1 MQINRPIR
9 KVAVLG
15 AGVMGAQ
22 IAAHCV
28 NTGVPVILFDLAAFT
43 AKEGQPQDKNTI
55 ALKAIDNLKK
65 LSPAPLT
72 LAAAADLIQA
82 ANYEDDLAR
91 LAECDLVIEAIAER
105 LDWKHALYEKVAPHI
120 APHAIFATNTSGL
133 SITELSAG
141 FSGELKKRFCGVHFF
156 NPPRYMHLLELIPLA
171 DTDSNILDQLETFM
185 TSTMG
190 KGVVRAKDTP
200 NFVGN
205 RVGVFAI
212 LAVFAEAEKYKLGFD
227 TVDLLTGSK
236 LGRAKSATFRT
247 SDVVGLDTLANVIR
261 TMENGLKQDPFTALF
276 KVPAVLASLIALGRL
291 GQKTKAGFFKKEGK
305 AVLVLNPETKEYEPS
320 TAAIAPIVDRIL
332 KKPVAERF
340 ALLRETDD
348 PQAQFLWA
356 IFRDIFHY
364 IAVHLE
370 SIADSAREI
379 DFAMRWGYG
388 WEHGPFEDW
397 QAAGWSQ
404 VAAWVKEDIDQGK
417 ALSAEPL
424 PAWVFA
430 GPVAERQAVHTPEGS
445 WSAAQKSYLPRSTLP
460 VYQKQVFRA
469 PLLGDGSVDPRTA
482 GQTIFENTDV
492 RAWVEAGQPQVL
504 ILSFR
509 SKMNTFSA
517 DVLNGLQQALA
528 LAETQYAGLVIWQPT
543 SLQLGAPGGPFSA
556 GANLE
561 AALPLVMKGG
571 PQGVEPFVQL
581 FQDTMMKVKYAQVPV
596 VCAVSGI
603 ALGGGCEL
611 VLQSAKR
618 VATIESYI
626 GLVEIGVGL
635 LPSGGG
641 LKEAAIRAARGVEK
655 IGQAPQGAN
664 FLNFITASF
673 ENAAMAKV
681 SASAHEAV
689 KMDYLKTDDV
699 IVANPYELLA
709 QAQAQVK
716 ALYYAGYRAPLKT
729 PIPVAGRSVAAT
741 VMGQL
746 VNMRDGG
753 FISEHD
759 CFIAKKIIDII
770 TGGDVEAGT
779 LVTEEWLLK
788 LERQA
793 FIELLAHPKSIERVM
808 GLLQT
813 GKPVRN

>member
-28 NTGVPVILFDLAAFT
+28 NTCVPVILFDLAAPEAT
-43 AKEGQPQDKNTI
+43 DGKPQNKNAI

-65 LSPAPLT
+65 LSPAPLALT
-72 LAAAADLIQA
+72 ATADLIQA
-82 ANYEDDLAR
+82 ANYDDDLAR

-120 APHAIFATNTSGL
+120 APQAIFATNTSGL

-141 FSGELKKRFCGVHFF
+141 FSGDLKKRFCGVHFF
-156 NPPRYMHLLELIPLA
+156 NPPRYMHLLELIPLP
-171 DTDSNILDQLETFM
+171 DTDPAILDQLETFM

-227 TVDLLTGSK
+227 AVDAITGSK

-261 TMENGLKQDPFTALF
+261 TMENGLKQDPFVELF
-276 KVPAVLASLIALGRL
+276 KVPTILASLISLGRL

-320 TAAIAPIVDRIL
+320 SATIAPIVDRIL

-404 VAAWVKEDIDQGK
+404 IAGGVKEDIEQGK
-417 ALSAEPL
+417 ALCRAPL
-424 PAWVFA
+424 PDWVFK

-445 WSAAQKSYLPRSTLP
+445 WSAEQKKYLPRSNLP

-469 PLLGDGSVDPRTA
+469 PLLGDGSADPHSA
-482 GQTIFENTDV
+482 GQTIFENTDL
-492 RAWVEAGQPQVL
+492 RAWVDATQPQVL
-504 ILSFR
+504 IVSFR
-509 SKMNTFSA
+509 SKMNTFSS
-517 DVLNGLQQALA
+517 DVLSGIQQAITV
-528 LAETQYAGLVIWQPT
+528 AEAQYAGVVIWQPT

-571 PQGVEPFVQL
+571 PKGVEPFVQL
-581 FQDTMMKVKYAQVPV
+581 FQDTMMRVKYAQVPV

-618 VATIESYI
+618 VATLESYI

-635 LPSGGG
+635 LPAGGG

-655 IGQAPQGAN
+655 IGQAPQAAN

-681 SASAHEAV
+681 SVSAHDAV
-689 KMDYLKTDDV
+689 KMDYLKADDI
-699 IVANPYELLA
+699 IVANVYELLA

-716 ALYYAGYRAPLKT
+716 AMHYAGYRPPVQT
-729 PIPVAGRSVAAT
+729 PIAVAGRSVAAT

-746 VNMRDGG
+746 VNMREGG

-759 CFIAKKIIDII
+759 CFIAKKIIDVI

-793 FIELLAHPKSIERVM
+793 FIELIAHPKSIERVM
-808 GLLQT
+808 GLLQN